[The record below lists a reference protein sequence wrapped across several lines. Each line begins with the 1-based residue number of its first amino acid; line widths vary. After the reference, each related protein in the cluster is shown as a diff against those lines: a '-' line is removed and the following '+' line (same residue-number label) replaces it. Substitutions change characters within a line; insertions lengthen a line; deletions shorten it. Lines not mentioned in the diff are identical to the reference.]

1 MIDYNLNLKPEL
13 KEINNSVNM
22 GIVKIFNKKDRV
34 NFSKRYFDY
43 VKQMLDN
50 KKLMDIIHNQS
61 DPTLNTP
68 DLIAEQLNLRNC
80 LIVNALIKETD
91 IKLDNNEDLGF
102 IHLVALDKFKKMKL
116 ILEKLKKIDVNIFNK
131 LISKWEDY
139 NFSVN

>member
-1 MIDYNLNLKPEL
+1 LIDYNLNLKPEL

>member
-1 MIDYNLNLKPEL
+1 
-13 KEINNSVNM
+13 M